1 MSESEAAT
9 DARFTYGVKVRMLA
23 KGDGANV
30 KELMAH
36 GEAMSSIKK
45 AKDSAAI
52 ELLRKLEALPV
63 PVET

>member
-1 MSESEAAT
+1 VSESEAAT
-9 DARFTYGVKVRMLA
+9 DARFTYGVKVRMLT

-30 KELMAH
+30 TELMAH
-36 GEAMSSIKK
+36 GDAMSSIKK

-52 ELLRKLEALPV
+52 ELLRKLDALPV

>member
-1 MSESEAAT
+1 VSETEAAT
-9 DARFTYGVKVRMLA
+9 DARFTYGVKVRVLA

-30 KELMAH
+30 TELIAH

-52 ELLRKLEALPV
+52 ELLRKVDALPV
-63 PVET
+63 AVES